1 MLPVQTPV
9 IMTYF
14 PTAQG
19 VKSSTDETQHAPL
32 HVKQSLNRLTLA
44 VASTLF
50 PWQPRQG
57 ARCRLAEPAKG
68 RSGVKLPQCPAPH
81 GA

>member
-1 MLPVQTPV
+1 
-9 IMTYF
+9 MTYF

-19 VKSSTDETQHAPL
+19 VKASTDETQRTPL
-32 HVKQSLNRLTLA
+32 HVKQSLNGLTLA
-44 VASTLF
+44 IASTLF

-57 ARCRLAEPAKG
+57 ARHRLVEPAKG
-68 RSGVKLPQCPAPH
+68 RSGVKLPQSPAPH